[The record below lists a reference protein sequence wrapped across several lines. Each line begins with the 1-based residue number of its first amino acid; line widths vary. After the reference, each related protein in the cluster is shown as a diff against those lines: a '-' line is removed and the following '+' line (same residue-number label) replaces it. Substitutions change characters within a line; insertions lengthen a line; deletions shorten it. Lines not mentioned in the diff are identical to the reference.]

1 MFAGTI
7 FARNL
12 LRKYWT
18 SKNLELIL
26 LKSTII
32 SIWQSPKYV
41 SGHPNKKDHS
51 LRYKNFMTPK
61 MCKDEVI
68 IIVIII
74 NISIWY
80 ISISSVNSP
89 PANIY
94 YRSTRKR
101 SEICATLAI
110 KTRSMVNVF
119 LLLTWK
125 IFQTFF

>member
-7 FARNL
+7 YARNL
-12 LRKYWT
+12 LRKCWT

-26 LKSTII
+26 LESTII

-61 MCKDEVI
+61 MYKDEVI

-74 NISIWY
+74 NISI
-80 ISISSVNSP
+80 
-89 PANIY
+89 
-94 YRSTRKR
+94 
-101 SEICATLAI
+101 
-110 KTRSMVNVF
+110 
-119 LLLTWK
+119 
-125 IFQTFF
+125 